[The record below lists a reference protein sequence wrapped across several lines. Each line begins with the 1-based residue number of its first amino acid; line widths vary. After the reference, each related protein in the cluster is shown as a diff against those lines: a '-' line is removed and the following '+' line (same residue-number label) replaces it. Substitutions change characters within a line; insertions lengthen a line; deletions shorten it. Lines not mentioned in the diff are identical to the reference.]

1 MAEVKRTRSFHNF
14 STAKTVGIIFN
25 ASSQDS
31 YIPSRQL
38 IQELMAANIHVVAMG
53 LVDKPESMT
62 NFPHNKDIDYTVPS
76 RLKWNG
82 LPKDPALEDF
92 LKKDMDILLEISLR
106 DDFVVKYLV
115 ALSKAKFKINRFDD
129 PELFDLRIH
138 SKYGVSVPYYIDQV
152 KQYLS
157 LLKMA
162 V

>member
-1 MAEVKRTRSFHNF
+1 
-14 STAKTVGIIFN
+14 
-25 ASSQDS
+25 
-31 YIPSRQL
+31 
-38 IQELMAANIHVVAMG
+38 
-53 LVDKPESMT
+53 MT